1 MKYMLMLYDNE
12 DWWTTITQEEIDKEM
27 EAHNAFARY
36 LQEHEMGIVAGAA
49 LQASTTATTLRRDG
63 DDVLVTDGPYA
74 ELKEHL
80 GGFYIIEAGD
90 LDQALDA
97 ARHCPL
103 GSGTEVRPVWEIPG
117 SA

>member
-12 DWWTTITQEEIDKEM
+12 DWWTTITQEEMAKTL

-36 LQEHEMGIVAGAA
+36 LQQKGMSIVAGAA
-49 LQASTTATTLRRDG
+49 LQASATATTLRRDG

-80 GGFYIIEAGD
+80 GGFYIIEATD

-103 GSGTEVRPVWEIPG
+103 GSGTEVRPVMEFP
-117 SA
+117 SPS